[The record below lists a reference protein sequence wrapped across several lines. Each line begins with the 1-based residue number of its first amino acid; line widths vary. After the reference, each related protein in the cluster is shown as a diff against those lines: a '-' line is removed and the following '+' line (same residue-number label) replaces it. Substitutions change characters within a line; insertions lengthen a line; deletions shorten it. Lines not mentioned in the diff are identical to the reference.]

1 MELLGGWTDLH
12 VLFGS
17 RGFSYPA
24 FLASIIHSWRS
35 ADSGI
40 SRTLAYVC
48 LTKAFCRSKR
58 SFFFV
63 AVLKRLVVFS
73 IGEVDIDFE
82 SVSPSSETRARIV
95 SGGQEGQPM
104 SWDDANF
111 TPFRAGAREAKS
123 GGSLKRDMRG
133 TSVSFE
139 RSPS

>member
-1 MELLGGWTDLH
+1 MESPVLLHTC
-12 VLFGS
+12 VLRKPS
-17 RGFSYPA
+17 VA
-24 FLASIIHSWRS
+24 AS
-35 ADSGI
+35 G
-40 SRTLAYVC
+40 L
-48 LTKAFCRSKR
+48 
-58 SFFFV
+58 FFFV